1 MSCRRVTRGVALAV
15 AVLWAGGGAAEVFEI
30 PASQEA
36 MVTTGADGL
45 PVSLDSV
52 AAAGD
57 SIEGRY
63 LRAVFSFD
71 LSFLPPGAVVSS
83 AVIHTHVSAA
93 YGDPSSLG
101 ALRAARIL
109 ETTGQPSID
118 IQPQWGTSTLAGS
131 PVEVNGEVTR
141 GSDLT
146 VDLTDQF
153 VGYFPTPE
161 YSPDPG
167 RAVVRFQFSTESS
180 SNGTEDFCYLD
191 RTLLELDVELP
202 DPIASR
208 PVGRHLMRC
217 IPVVA
222 SLPGAS
228 STQWVTEL
236 QVTARHDGSVWFYFT
251 ETGENGGTSFDVRRV
266 DLGMWQTIR
275 WEDVLPDLFGLS
287 STKGWIEVFSTD
299 PEVVVTARVAN
310 VGGEGSYGQTVPLV
324 DESKMLRLNEVRF
337 GDSYRR
343 LVNLVMVDSDNR
355 TNVGFVNMGP
365 GEVAVSLIAIA
376 PGGSFLGDHTVELGP
391 FEHLQ
396 IDRLESV
403 IPAADGVGLVALSF
417 GIEDD
422 SESRGLRQGVAVYAS
437 RVDNTTGDAVFVL
450 P

>member
-1 MSCRRVTRGVALAV
+1 MSCRKLTHAVSLMV

-30 PASQEA
+30 PACQEA
-36 MVTTGADGL
+36 GVTTGADGV
-45 PVSLDSV
+45 PVRLDSV
-52 AAAGD
+52 AVAGD
-57 SIEGRY
+57 SIEGRH
-63 LRAVFSFD
+63 LRAVFTFD
-71 LSFLPPGAVVSS
+71 LSFLPPDAVVTS
-83 AVIHTHVSAA
+83 AVVHTHVSAA

-109 ETTGQPSID
+109 ETTGQPSVD

-146 VDLTDQF
+146 VDLTDQL

-167 RAVVRFQFSTESS
+167 RAVVRFQFSTENS

-191 RTLLELDVELP
+191 RTLLELDVQFP

-228 STQWVTEL
+228 GTQWATEL
-236 QVTARHDGSVWFYFT
+236 QVTARHDGSVWLYFT
-251 ETGENGGTSFDVRRV
+251 ESGHDGTTGFAVRRV
-266 DLGMWQTIR
+266 DLGMWQTVR
-275 WEDVLPDLFGLS
+275 WADVLPDLFGLAG
-287 STKGWIEVFSTD
+287 TKGWIEVFSTD

-324 DESKMLRLNEVRF
+324 DESKMLRVNEVRF

-343 LVNLVMVDSDNR
+343 LVNLVMVDTDNR
-355 TNVGFVNMGP
+355 TNVGLVNLGP
-365 GEVAVSLIAIA
+365 GDVAVSVIAIA
-376 PGGSFLGDHTVELGP
+376 PGGSFLGDYTVELGP
-391 FEHLQ
+391 FEHRQ

-417 GIEDD
+417 GVEDD

-437 RVDNTTGDAVFVL
+437 RVDNTTGDAVLVL